1 MLVGQSDDLYRGE
14 KIQSYR
20 RRDVVQSRR
29 EDAGDDK
36 IMQDEERRRRR
47 FRSEDKR
54 GMTFRKKGLFARR
67 KICAYFYAFVKSLQT
82 KKDTILFDSTGGL
95 RQKVVAR
102 KRLSACVSQ
111 SSSSTNARLQVSA
124 GRQLLQLCVRF
135 TSGARNRFARRTTG
149 NRLTAIGGATATG

>member
-54 GMTFRKKGLFARR
+54 GMTFRKKGLFACR

-111 SSSSTNARLQVSA
+111 SSTSTNASRVTYYRLKIE
-124 GRQLLQLCVRF
+124 
-135 TSGARNRFARRTTG
+135 ARARPFHVGSTQ
-149 NRLTAIGGATATG
+149 